1 MATRILML
9 FAVLGVAASGSAVP
23 QRAGTAGPQKTGTA
37 VLTVK
42 VIGFRNAKGRL
53 DALLFSGPKGF
64 PDEDSR
70 AVDDDEVSIDPKT
83 LTAEV
88 VFRNLPPGTYAVT
101 VLHDENMNRKMD
113 SNFFGIPKEGYGSSM
128 NPPKMH
134 RAPKF
139 DEAKFSLSPEGRL
152 IQVKLIYY

>member
-1 MATRILML
+1 ML
-9 FAVLGVAASGSAVP
+9 LAVLGVAASGSAVP
-23 QRAGTAGPQKTGTA
+23 QRADAAVPQKSGAA

-53 DALLFSGPKGF
+53 DALLFNAPKGF
-64 PDEDSR
+64 PDDDSK
-70 AVDDDEVSIDPKT
+70 AVDDDEVRIDPKT

-88 VFRNLPPGTYAVT
+88 VFRSLPPGTYAVT
-101 VLHDENMNRKMD
+101 LLHDENMNRKMD
-113 SNFFGIPKEGYGSSM
+113 SNFFGIPKEGYGASM
-128 NPPKMH
+128 NPPRMH

-139 DEAKFSLSPEGRL
+139 DEAKFFLPPEGRV